1 VTVSASLMDV
11 LRRRGRDWKMLAKE
25 FAETSEKNEFAKID
39 DRFVYLR
46 ARTRFLDEED
56 KKIVAELNARG
67 NVDG

>member
-1 VTVSASLMDV
+1 MTDTPLTEL

-46 ARTRFLDEED
+46 ARARYLEEED
-56 KKIVAELNARG
+56 KRLIDELNQRG
-67 NVDG
+67 TING